1 MDVSPDKQNINQV
14 FANTTYYIDF
24 YQRQYK
30 WNEVP
35 VKRLLDDIF
44 YKFNIEYK
52 QYKDNET
59 ELEKLVEKYSW
70 YYLNTYVTNIIE
82 GKRFVVDG
90 QQRLTTL
97 TLILVKLLHLAG
109 YFESELKDWI
119 SGKIAGQSGFK
130 KEFWMNHEIHK
141 PTMQALFE
149 NIENKESIDTS
160 LGITS
165 VNMVNNYRLISSYL
179 DREISEK
186 HKFESFVFYFLKR
199 LVLINLNVEQTD
211 VPMVFEVINDRG
223 VRLKSYEI
231 LKGKLL
237 GEIDKEELD
246 NLRINELWEE
256 QVAKVNENKEDEIDN
271 FFIYYLRSRFANTI
285 GEARNYDRDYHR
297 IIFTPEINKYLKLM
311 HNPKAVKGFLQNEF
325 KYFSN
330 LYSKIYSY
338 SNNQS
343 DEFVHTYYNRLNE
356 MDSQF
361 LLILSACTLND
372 NQENEKIKLIS
383 YNVDRLF
390 SLLQLQR
397 SYDSNDFNV
406 AIYRLSSDIRNK
418 PVDEIRDVFDNYLFQ
433 LLSDARGVQTSVAYS
448 YGVFK
453 DTGIE
458 LSKRFKRYFFARI
471 EEFIAKNTNLN
482 MKHSLYDLVA
492 NTGSV
497 NGFHIEHILAQNEEN
512 KTYFNDDEEL
522 FERERNRLGG
532 LLLLKGKDNISSN
545 NEIYSN
551 KLKSYAN
558 TLYWNETLRED
569 AYKSKLDFTKMINKY
584 NLSCRPINEFGPSEL
599 EERHKLLFEMA
610 KIIWS

>member
-1 MDVSPDKQNINQV
+1 MDVLPDKQNLDQV

-30 WNEVP
+30 WDDVP

-44 YKFNIEYK
+44 YKFGIEYPR
-52 QYKDNET
+52 YKDSDIDF
-59 ELEKLVEKYSW
+59 EKLAEKYSW
-70 YYLNTYVTNIIE
+70 YYLNTYVTNVID

-97 TLILVKLLHLAG
+97 TLILIKLRHLASL
-109 YFESELKDWI
+109 FSSELKDWI
-119 SGKIAGQSGFK
+119 TNKIAGQSGFK
-130 KEFWMNHEIHK
+130 KEFWMNHESHK
-141 PTMQALFE
+141 SVMQSLFNE
-149 NIENKESIDTS
+149 DTDIDKIDTS
-160 LGITS
+160 TGITAI
-165 VNMVNNYRLISSYL
+165 NMVKNYKIISTYL
-179 DREISEK
+179 DRELSEK

-237 GEIDKEELD
+237 GQIDKEELESLKLND
-246 NLRINELWEE
+246 LWEN
-256 QVAKVNENKEDEIDN
+256 QVSIVNNYKEDEIDN

-297 IIFTPEINKYLKLM
+297 KIFTPEVNNELKLL
-311 HNPKAVKGFLQNEF
+311 HNPKEVKGFLQNEF

-330 LYSKIYSY
+330 LYSIIYKY
-338 SNNQS
+338 SES
-343 DEFVHTYYNRLNE
+343 PTDEFVHVYYNRLNE

-361 LLILSACTLND
+361 LLILAACTLND
-372 NQENEKIKLIS
+372 PYEKDKIKLIS

-406 AIYRLSSDIRNK
+406 AIYKISSEIRDK
-418 PVDEIRDVFDNYLFQ
+418 SIDEIRPVFDKYMLE
-433 LLSDARGVQTSVAYS
+433 LLSAARGVQTTDGYS
-448 YGVFK
+448 YALFK

-497 NGFHIEHILAQNEEN
+497 NGFHIEHILAQNDEN
-512 KTYFNDDEEL
+512 KKIFNDDEEL

-545 NEIYSN
+545 NETYLN

-569 AYKSKLDFTKMINKY
+569 TYKSKLDFTNMINKHK
-584 NLSCRPINEFGPSEL
+584 LSFRPMNEFGPSEL
-599 EERHKLLFEMA
+599 EERHKLLFNMSK
-610 KIIWS
+610 KIWE